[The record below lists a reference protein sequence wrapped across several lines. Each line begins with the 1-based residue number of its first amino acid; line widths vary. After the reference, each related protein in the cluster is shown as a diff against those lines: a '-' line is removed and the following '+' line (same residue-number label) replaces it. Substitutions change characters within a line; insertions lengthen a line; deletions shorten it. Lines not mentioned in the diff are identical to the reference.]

1 MNDKLFTTSKIA
13 TVNYFLTRQTQMAPR
28 NDSKLVGIVNMSAT
42 ILPIKMVLTLHFDFQ
57 GSVIFLEIFVAA
69 ADHK

>member
-1 MNDKLFTTSKIA
+1 
-13 TVNYFLTRQTQMAPR
+13 MAPR
-28 NDSKLVGIVNMSAT
+28 NDSKLVGIINMSAT

-69 ADHK
+69 ADQKWWQLQNSKASRIQ